1 MSSLNHRSEILFVTD
16 ASDCNP
22 NGNPKAGNKPR
33 LDPKTGQAIIT
44 DVRLKRYLRDQLQ
57 DDGHG
62 ILVKRTGDDT
72 PLTQA
77 EVALEAFSEI
87 ESVED
92 VEAVDSIRD
101 EFVNRL
107 ADVRYFGAVLSFV
120 KSNHDDV
127 YQAILE
133 RFPRSFTG
141 PVQFSPARSLNEVE
155 LNEGFDTLT
164 SIMAT
169 QEGKSA
175 GAFGLGDY
183 RIAYGVFPFTGIV
196 DPQRARETNLSEEDV
211 RRLDTLCWRAIKNQT
226 VSRSKFG
233 QEPQLYLRVEYT
245 HPEFHIGRLDELLKL
260 TPTTDETIRSPSDY
274 HLNIEKLV
282 SVLTEYEGM
291 IEAAYCVGSPRITL
305 RTDDSVLGSA
315 ANLADILTEQ
325 CGIETVGIDVYEEY
339 STSLPDRE

>member
-33 LDPKTGQAIIT
+33 LDPATGQAIIT

-62 ILVKRTGDDT
+62 VLVKRTGDDT

-77 EVALEAFSEI
+77 EVALDAFSEVD
-87 ESVED
+87 SVED
-92 VEAVDSIRD
+92 LETIESIRE
-101 EFVNRL
+101 EFVQRL
-107 ADVRYFGAVLSFV
+107 VDVRYFGAVLSFQ
-120 KSNHDDV
+120 KSAYDEV
-127 YQAILE
+127 YQAILD
-133 RFPRSFTG
+133 RFPRSFIG

-196 DPQRARETNLSEEDV
+196 DPQRAQETNLSADDV
-211 RRLDTLCWRAIKNQT
+211 RRLDTLCWRALKNQT

-233 QEPQLYLRVEYT
+233 QEPQLYLRVEYS
-245 HPEFHIGRLDELLKL
+245 HPEFHIGRLDECIEL
-260 TPTTDETIRSPSDY
+260 TSTTAGAIRGPSDY
-274 HLNIEKLV
+274 HLDIGELL
-282 SVLTEYEGM
+282 SVFVEYDEM
-291 IEAAYCVGSPRITL
+291 IESVYCVGSPRITL
-305 RTDDSVLGSA
+305 RDGDSILGSA
-315 ANLADILTEQ
+315 GELPAILHER
-325 CGIETVGIDVYEEY
+325 CGLNVVDIDVYDEY
-339 STSLPDRE
+339 PESLPDRE